1 MHEAGTKNETST
13 KNSPSS
19 GSTLVTIATFR
30 EPASANLARTELE
43 AAEIPVF
50 VQGES
55 ANSLIP
61 GAFSARLLVRA
72 DDEAAARAVIN
83 ELDLAPF
90 TLEEVTAAELA
101 DEADNNPNHKDT
113 AR

>member
-1 MHEAGTKNETST
+1 MHDANSKG
-13 KNSPSS
+13 SPSG

-50 VQGES
+50 VQGET
-55 ANSLIP
+55 ANSMIP

-72 DDEAAARAVIN
+72 DDEAAARTIID
-83 ELDLAPF
+83 ELDLSPF

-101 DEADNNPNHKDT
+101 NEAESKGN
-113 AR
+113 AE